1 MRQPP
6 DELMLFAAGFGS
18 RMQPLTVDLPKP
30 LIPVAGKSLLD
41 RTLTLATAG
50 GITKTVINTH
60 YLGDKI
66 ANHLEN
72 YPAQVVHEPNILDTG
87 GGLKNASKF
96 FNGPVIFTSNSDAI
110 WSGPN
115 PFSYLF
121 QNWRD
126 DCDALLLCAPISQV
140 SGRTGP
146 GDFSISQDG
155 GVTRVGSFVYL
166 GVQIIRLDTVQ
177 NVRETQFSLNIIWDE
192 LMAKNTLRACL
203 YPGQWCDIGRPENI
217 ALGEKLLGTNHV

>member
-30 LIPVAGKSLLD
+30 LILVAEESLLD

-50 GITKTVINTH
+50 GITKTVVNTH

-66 ANHLEN
+66 AKHLEN

-140 SGRTGP
+140 SGLPEHQLWLNPGAVRASGHAVRDLRDHRLHRQHGRAPRRPREGARGSHRTA
-146 GDFSISQDG
+146 
-155 GVTRVGSFVYL
+155 
-166 GVQIIRLDTVQ
+166 
-177 NVRETQFSLNIIWDE
+177 SLNSNSAIS
-192 LMAKNTLRACL
+192 
-203 YPGQWCDIGRPENI
+203 PF
-217 ALGEKLLGTNHV
+217 H